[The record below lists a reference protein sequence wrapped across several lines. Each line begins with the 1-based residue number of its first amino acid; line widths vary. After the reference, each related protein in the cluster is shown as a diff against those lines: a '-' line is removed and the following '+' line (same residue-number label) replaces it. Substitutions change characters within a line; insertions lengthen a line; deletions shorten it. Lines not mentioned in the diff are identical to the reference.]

1 MNISFK
7 IRSANTNFGESV
19 FVVGSGVSLG
29 DWNQNK
35 ALTMSTNEKLYPMWI
50 TQEHVYVADMNQA
63 RDIEYKYLIKSSQKS
78 TWEDKDGAQSV
89 KDPHY
94 GTHCSNR
101 KVDVSCYFDSRKFNH
116 VVIEDMGF
124 NNFSKPTLHV
134 IYEDDVESSYWSRN
148 LNRDKK

>member
-19 FVVGSGVSLG
+19 YVVGSGVSLG

-63 RDIEYKYLIKSSQKS
+63 RDIEYKYLIKSS
-78 TWEDKDGAQSV
+78 
-89 KDPHY
+89 
-94 GTHCSNR
+94 
-101 KVDVSCYFDSRKFNH
+101 
-116 VVIEDMGF
+116 
-124 NNFSKPTLHV
+124 
-134 IYEDDVESSYWSRN
+134 
-148 LNRDKK
+148 